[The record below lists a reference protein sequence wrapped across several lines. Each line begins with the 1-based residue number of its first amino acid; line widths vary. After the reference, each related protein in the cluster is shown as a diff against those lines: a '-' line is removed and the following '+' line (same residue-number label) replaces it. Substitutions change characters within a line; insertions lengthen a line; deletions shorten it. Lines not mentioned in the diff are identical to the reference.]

1 VQTSVRRESTPLCY
15 GRVGYFSIT
24 VTKYLTSSLEG
35 VVCFGSRLHSIRLAV
50 ACLHV
55 LGQNIMAAGACSSP
69 RSTGQRERDRQ
80 GPGST
85 PKIYPSELLPPARAY
100 HPKFSEPPLNSV
112 TS

>member
-1 VQTSVRRESTPLCY
+1 MPLCY

-24 VTKYLTSSLEG
+24 VTKYLTKYLTSSLEG
-35 VVCFGSRLHSIRLAV
+35 VVCFGSQLRSIQLAI

-55 LGQNIMAAGACSSP
+55 LGQNIMAAGVCSSP
-69 RSTGQRERDRQ
+69 RSIGQREGDRK

-100 HPKFSEPPLNSV
+100 HPKFSETSLNSI